1 MSDFKTT
8 RWTIFNTLGRLVGA
22 GFVLVGVIIFIF
34 GLVRSDGLI
43 AVPAL
48 VVAVLG
54 VLLLCARPSSLD
66 SK

>member
-1 MSDFKTT
+1 
-8 RWTIFNTLGRLVGA
+8 LVGA

>member
-1 MSDFKTT
+1 MSDFRTNRSK
-8 RWTIFNTLGRLVGA
+8 IFNTLGRLVGV
-22 GFVLVGVIIFIF
+22 GFVLVGAIIFIF
-34 GLVRSDGLI
+34 GLVRGDGLI

-54 VLLLCARPSSLD
+54 GLLLCARPSSLD